1 MLHAIYVFKDVIY
14 VICKGVG
21 GWCWRLIFR
30 SSGDPG
36 EPCKDKIGFLILTTW
51 GVDTWKIPGGSPDHW
66 SLLVLLCEA
75 GLLVLLTLCLFC
87 WGGKW
92 ELCLKFISY
101 QLNFGSNQMVF
112 GLQQHSES
120 HFFGTPCIAIFL
132 SRLMVLLTVILA
144 GRFANIKYG
153 DVFLS
158 CCLCCTTAVKSSFKI
173 HQIQFS
179 SIALTKSISS

>member
-1 MLHAIYVFKDVIY
+1 MINVFYVIYVWYVIYVLVVIYMLHAIYVFKDVIY
-14 VICKGVG
+14 VIWKGVG

-51 GVDTWKIPGGSPDHW
+51 GVDTWIIPGGSPDHW

-92 ELCLKFISY
+92 ELCLKYISY

-112 GLQQHSES
+112 WLQQYSES
-120 HFFGTPCIAIFL
+120 HFFGTP
-132 SRLMVLLTVILA
+132 SRMTVSKTSMKLESDITK
-144 GRFANIKYG
+144 FMNE
-153 DVFLS
+153 
-158 CCLCCTTAVKSSFKI
+158 
-173 HQIQFS
+173 FS
-179 SIALTKSISS
+179 